1 MFLYDMFRPD
11 LIKVDMEAEDKA
23 EAFEELVDHF
33 CQIEKSN
40 VREDLLEALREREA
54 KMSTGIHKGIGIP
67 HGKTNAVEN
76 VCGVL
81 GISRR
86 GIEYDA
92 LDGEPVYLVFMVF
105 IPQKDTEKHL
115 RILKRMAELLENPQ
129 FYIELA
135 AQRDSQGAYQV
146 IKKYEEVFISM
157 DMD

>member
-1 MFLYDMFRPD
+1 MFLHDVFRPE
-11 LIKVDMEAEDKA
+11 LIKVDLEALDKD
-23 EAFEELVDHF
+23 EAFEEMVDHF
-33 CQIEKSN
+33 CQAERSN
-40 VREDLLEALREREA
+40 VREEILDALREREA

-86 GIEYDA
+86 GIDYDA
-92 LDGEPVYLVFMVF
+92 LDGEPVYLIFMVL

-129 FYIELA
+129 FYIELV
-135 AQRDSQGAYQV
+135 AQKDAQGAYNV
-146 IKKYEEVFISM
+146 IKKYEDVFSVLE
-157 DMD
+157 

>member
-1 MFLYDMFRPD
+1 MFLYEVFRPE
-11 LIKVDMEAEDKA
+11 LIKVNLEAVDKD

-33 CQIEKSN
+33 CQAERSDA
-40 VREDLLEALREREA
+40 REEILEALREREA

-76 VCGVL
+76 VYGVL

-86 GIEYDA
+86 GIDYDA
-92 LDGEPVYLVFMVF
+92 LDGEPVYLVFMIL

-129 FYIELA
+129 FYIELV
-135 AQRDSQGAYQV
+135 AQKDPQGVYNT
-146 IKKYEEVFISM
+146 IKKYE
-157 DMD
+157 DMFNTLD